1 MNQGYKQ
8 SRMRQLSTGELLCIP
23 FLDANVTT
31 DLILADSELD
41 RRGYPRWLVAFLR
54 RVCGIGLWHQA
65 IVWEEWHLDFAD
77 VAIGYSPIL
86 IGAGAFLAVIG
97 HLLSRGAEIAGIATA
112 VSGVALLGL
121 AIVSLRLRRAET
133 PTVPLRDWYAV
144 TFDDECVTMTA
155 KPPGR
160 DPWEQSFR
168 WSEVERVCFKSEG
181 ALASDGV
188 YIFATQRS
196 ESFVV
201 PTEAKGGTDF
211 WAKILERGLFPA
223 DLATKAAT
231 LSGGEILCWPGIHS

>member
-1 MNQGYKQ
+1 
-8 SRMRQLSTGELLCIP
+8 MRRLSTGELLCIP
-23 FLDANVTT
+23 FLDTDITT

-65 IVWEEWHLDFAD
+65 IVWEEWHLDLAD

-86 IGAGAFLAVIG
+86 MGTGAFLAVVG
-97 HLLSRGAEIAGIATA
+97 HLLGRWAEIAGITIAA
-112 VSGVALLGL
+112 SGIGLLGL
-121 AIVSLRLRRAET
+121 AIVSVRFRRIKT
-133 PTVPLRDWYAV
+133 PAVPLHDWYAV

-160 DPWEQSFR
+160 DSWEQSFR

-181 ALASDGV
+181 ALASDGI
-188 YIFATQRS
+188 YIFTTQRP

-201 PTEAKGGTDF
+201 PTEAKGGVEF
-211 WAKILERGLFPA
+211 WSEILERRLFSS
-223 DLATKAAT
+223 DLAIKAAT
-231 LSGGEILCWPGIHS
+231 LTGGEILCWPAIHS